1 MGSAD
6 TQLPS
11 DMLAVQA
18 IAYSQPPKVN
28 RVPVPSVGQLGGQ
41 DILLK
46 TAVASLCHTDLM
58 VLDGVFQSK
67 LPITMSHEGTGIV
80 VAVGNQV
87 SDFKVGD
94 RVMTGI
100 KVHACGKCI
109 NCNPQN
115 GEDWNQYC
123 WESEG
128 AVGLMA
134 CDGAFAEYH
143 IADSKESS
151 HVPDSIPFAI
161 AAPLACAG
169 VTVYRAV
176 LTSQV
181 KEGGLLA
188 IVGAG
193 GGLGHFGIQFARA
206 RGIKVIAI
214 EARDEALEICRKLGA
229 EHVLDVREGKAEV
242 VKKVHALTEGQ
253 GVEAVV
259 NVSDH
264 PTSAALSAAI
274 TRTHGTV
281 IQAAQ
286 PTEVCVPF
294 QDIVLRD
301 VTIKGTMLGGRGV
314 AQEMLEVVA
323 RHNIKAETQVFHG
336 LEEVPNMVEL
346 SRAGKLKGKAICIV
360 DSNLR

>member
-1 MGSAD
+1 VS
-6 TQLPS
+6 
-11 DMLAVQA
+11 
-18 IAYSQPPKVN
+18 K
-28 RVPVPSVGQLGGQ
+28 LGEQ

-58 VLDGVFQSK
+58 VLDGVFHTR
-67 LPITMSHEGTGIV
+67 LPITMSHEGTGVV
-80 VAVGNQV
+80 VAVGTQV

-109 NCNPQN
+109 NCNPPN

-123 WESEG
+123 FQSEG
-128 AVGLMA
+128 AVGIMS
-134 CDGAFAEYH
+134 DGAFAEFH
-143 IADSKESS
+143 VADSKESS
-151 HVPDSIPFAI
+151 RIPDSVPFTT

-176 LTSQV
+176 LTSEV
-181 KEGGLLA
+181 KEGEMLA

-214 EARDEALEICRKLGA
+214 EARDEGLEICRKFGA
-229 EHVLDVREGKAEV
+229 EHVLDVREGKAEI
-242 VKKVHALTEGQ
+242 VKKVQALTSGQ
-253 GVEAVV
+253 GVKAVV

-286 PTEVCVPF
+286 PVEVCVPF

-301 VTIKGTMLGGRGV
+301 ITIKGTMFGGRELS
-314 AQEMLEVVA
+314 QEMLQVVA
-323 RHNIKAETQVFHG
+323 KHNIRAETQVFTG
-336 LEEVPNMVEL
+336 LEEVPKMVEL
-346 SRAGKLKGKAICIV
+346 ARAGNLKGKAVCVV
-360 DSNLR
+360 DVSLK